1 MTARQDEVLSSLVY
15 NYMPGRMELINR
27 SGNQWKSIPD
37 KIKAGKK
44 IESIYHPEWS
54 ERFME
59 EMEQDYLNYF
69 EDIRKEDKEL
79 QEIVSNFLGRVL
91 VDYFFASK
99 KK

>member
-1 MTARQDEVLSSLVY
+1 
-15 NYMPGRMELINR
+15 
-27 SGNQWKSIPD
+27 
-37 KIKAGKK
+37 
-44 IESIYHPEWS
+44 
-54 ERFME
+54 ME